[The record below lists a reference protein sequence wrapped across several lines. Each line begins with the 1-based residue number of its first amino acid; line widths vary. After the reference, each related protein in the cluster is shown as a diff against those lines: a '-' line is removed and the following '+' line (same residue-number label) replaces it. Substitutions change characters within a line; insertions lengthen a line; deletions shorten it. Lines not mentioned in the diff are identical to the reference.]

1 MNQST
6 LVAFLPAWPPEPGAI
21 FWIALAVVSTGLLGE
36 LAFRSFRLP
45 RITGYFLV
53 GLIFGSFGFDLNA
66 TALTGSLRW
75 VFDLALSVL
84 LFELGTRVDLR
95 WLRANPW
102 LPATSVAEATATL
115 AAVILLL
122 SLTGADGATA
132 VSVGV
137 ILMSTSPA
145 IVMRVVSE
153 FRADGQLTER
163 LMILTAMNTVY
174 SVLGAKLLFG
184 WLHLSDGGNFFAA
197 LLLPVY
203 VVLGSGLLGVA
214 LAWSIRWVTRH
225 FNLGDDNAVLLLLG
239 MLMLAMAL
247 VKLGKFSPLLT
258 PLAAGIVLKN
268 AWARPIVFPRHMGTA
283 GGVLVAMLFFATGTA
298 VSLNQLFAGG
308 AIAIALVVVRGGAK
322 LGAISA
328 LGLPSG
334 LSMRQSVA
342 LGIAMTPVSGVA
354 FALTY
359 DLQAISADL
368 AASVGAIVFSAIAL
382 LELIGPLAVEW
393 ALVRSGETHD

>member
-1 MNQST
+1 
-6 LVAFLPAWPPEPGAI
+6 
-21 FWIALAVVSTGLLGE
+21 
-36 LAFRSFRLP
+36 
-45 RITGYFLV
+45 
-53 GLIFGSFGFDLNA
+53 
-66 TALTGSLRW
+66 
-75 VFDLALSVL
+75 
-84 LFELGTRVDLR
+84 
-95 WLRANPW
+95 
-102 LPATSVAEATATL
+102 
-115 AAVILLL
+115 
-122 SLTGADGATA
+122 
-132 VSVGV
+132 V

-153 FRADGQLTER
+153 FRADGQVTER
-163 LMILTAMNTVY
+163 LMLLTAMNTVY

-184 WLHLSDGGNFFAA
+184 WVHVSDGGNVFAA

-225 FNLGDDNAVLLLLG
+225 FNLGDDNAVLLVLG

-247 VKLGKFSPLLT
+247 VKLGRFSPLLT

-283 GGVLVAMLFFATGTA
+283 GGILVAMLFFATGTA

-308 AIAIALVVVRGGAK
+308 AIALALIAVRAAAK
-322 LGAISA
+322 LGAVSA

-342 LGIAMTPVSGVA
+342 LGIAMAPVSGVA

-359 DLQAISADL
+359 DLQMISADL
-368 AASVGAIVFSAIAL
+368 GASVGAIVFSAIAL

-393 ALVRSGETHD
+393 ALVRSGETHG

>member
-6 LVAFLPAWPPEPGAI
+6 VAAFLSAWPPESGAI
-21 FWIALAVVSTGLLGE
+21 LWVALAIVSTGLLGE
-36 LAFRSFRLP
+36 LAFRSFKLP

-53 GLIFGSFGFDLNA
+53 GVIFGYLGFDLHA
-66 TALTGSLRW
+66 TALTGGLRS

-102 LPATSVAEATATL
+102 LPATSLAEACATL
-115 AAVILLL
+115 IAVTVLLGFVGIELPAAI
-122 SLTGADGATA
+122 
-132 VSVGV
+132 SVGV

-153 FRADGQLTER
+153 FRADGQVTER
-163 LMILTAMNTVY
+163 LMLLTAMNTVY
-174 SVLGAKLLFG
+174 AVLGAKLLFG
-184 WLHLSDGGNFFAA
+184 WLHVSGGGNLGAA
-197 LLLPVY
+197 LLLPLY
-203 VVLGSGLLGVA
+203 VVLGSGLLGVV

-247 VKLGKFSPLLT
+247 VKLAQFSPLLT
-258 PLAAGIVLKN
+258 PLAAGVILKN

-298 VSLNQLFAGG
+298 VSIEQLIAGG
-308 AIAIALVVVRGGAK
+308 AIALGLVVIRAAAK
-322 LGAISA
+322 LGAITA

-334 LSMRQSVA
+334 LSMRQSIA
-342 LGIAMTPVSGVA
+342 LGIAMAPVSGVA

-359 DLQAISADL
+359 DLQAVSADL
-368 AASVGAIVFSAIAL
+368 AAGVGAIVFSAIAL

-393 ALVRSGETHD
+393 ALVRSGETHG

>member
-203 VVLGSGLLGVA
+203 VVLGSGLLGVV

-283 GGVLVAMLFFATGTA
+283 GGILVAMLFFATGTA

-393 ALVRSGETHD
+393 ALVRSGETHG